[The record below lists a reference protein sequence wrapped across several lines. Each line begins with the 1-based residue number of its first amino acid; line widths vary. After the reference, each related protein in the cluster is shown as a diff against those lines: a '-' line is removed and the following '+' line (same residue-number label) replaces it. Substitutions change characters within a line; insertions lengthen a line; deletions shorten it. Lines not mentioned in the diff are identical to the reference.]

1 MGLVA
6 CNECGHQVS
15 TDAESCPQC
24 GAVLK
29 QKGSK
34 RSIFGALIVVLIVV
48 GLIAYF
54 SSGGNNGTNTISS
67 GDAQVAS
74 AQNQPD
80 AVDYAYALCTML
92 KKTGDV
98 TQCKVNIRSDGNSV
112 DATIDT
118 SGADARKICSGVA
131 SEMAQKTHTFSDK
144 WQLRIF
150 SPYGQEGPIAACTFD

>member
-6 CNECGHQVS
+6 CKECGHQVS
-15 TDAESCPQC
+15 TAAESCPQC
-24 GAVLK
+24 GAVLN
-29 QKGSK
+29 QKESK
-34 RSIFGALIVVLIVV
+34 RPILSALIVVLIVV

-54 SSGGNNGTNTISS
+54 SSGGNNSTNTTS
-67 GDAQVAS
+67 GAAQLAS

-118 SGADARKICSGVA
+118 GGTDARKICSGVA
-131 SEMAQKTHTFSDK
+131 NEMAQKTHTFAGK

-150 SPYGQEGPIAACTFD
+150 SPYGQEGPIAACTLD

>member
-1 MGLVA
+1 MSLVT
-6 CNECGHQVS
+6 CKECGHQVS
-15 TDAESCPQC
+15 TDAEHCPQC

-29 QKGSK
+29 QKASK
-34 RSIFGALIVVLIVV
+34 QSIFGGLIVVLIVV

-54 SSGGNNGTNTISS
+54 SSDGNNSTSTAS

-98 TQCKVNIRSDGNSV
+98 TQCKVNIRLGGNSV

-118 SGADARKICSGVA
+118 TSADARKICTGVA
-131 SEMAQKTHTFSDK
+131 SEMAQKTHTFAGK

-150 SPYGQEGPIAACTFD
+150 SPYGQEGPIAACTLD